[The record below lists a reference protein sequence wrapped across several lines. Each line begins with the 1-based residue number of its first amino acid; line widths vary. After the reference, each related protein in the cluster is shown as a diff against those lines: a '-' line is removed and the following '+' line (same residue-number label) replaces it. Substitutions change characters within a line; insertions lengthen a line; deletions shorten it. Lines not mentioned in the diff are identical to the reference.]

1 MSSSPTKPSPL
12 SASRP
17 LVAPRS
23 LTDQLAALIT
33 ADIVEGR
40 LGSGSRLPTEQEMVA
55 ANGVSR
61 TVVREAVAALRADG
75 LVVVRQGVGAFV
87 AANVRRPFRID
98 VEGLRSLRQALDVM
112 ELRMGIEVEAAGIA
126 AERGTAAQVRK
137 IAHAYE
143 AVDLAIDR
151 GETAIEEDFAFHVS
165 IAEATGNPQFS
176 RFLVYLGRSIIPRKT
191 VHVNSPNMPNNR
203 AYLRTFQEEHG
214 DILGAIRAGAPT
226 QARASMRRHLVNSQK
241 RYKKLAA
248 EIGKD
253 AENDPEGHA
262 RVAAFREGLPARR
275 RGTRRSRN
283 ADRPNPRA

>member
-40 LGSGSRLPTEQEMVA
+40 LASGSRLPTEQEMVA

-75 LVVVRQGVGAFV
+75 LVTGRQGVGAFV

-98 VEGLRSLRQALDVM
+98 VDGLRSLRQAIEVM
-112 ELRMGIEVEAAGIA
+112 ELRTGIEIEAAGLA
-126 AERGTAAQVRK
+126 AERGTAAQIRK

-151 GETAIEEDFAFHVS
+151 GETAVDEDFAFHVI
-165 IAEATGNPQFS
+165 IAEATGNPQFP
-176 RFLVYLGRSIIPRKT
+176 RFLEYLGRSIIPRKT

-214 DILGAIRAGAPT
+214 DILGAIRALAARK
-226 QARASMRRHLVNSQK
+226 ARASRRRHLANSRK

-248 EIGKD
+248 EIG
-253 AENDPEGHA
+253 EE
-262 RVAAFREGLPARR
+262 
-275 RGTRRSRN
+275 
-283 ADRPNPRA
+283 

>member
-1 MSSSPTKPSPL
+1 MLRPVGPPARLTREIAERIADEIG
-12 SASRP
+12 SAR
-17 LVAPRS
+17 LAPG
-23 LTDQLAALIT
+23 AK
-33 ADIVEGR
+33 
-40 LGSGSRLPTEQEMVA
+40 LPTEQEMVA

-98 VEGLRSLRQALDVM
+98 VDGLRSLRQALDVM
-112 ELRMGIEVEAAGIA
+112 ELRMGIEIEAAGLA
-126 AERGTAAQVRK
+126 AERGTAAQIRK

-151 GETAIEEDFAFHVS
+151 GETAGDEDFAFHVS
-165 IAEATGNPQFS
+165 IAEATGNPQFP
-176 RFLVYLGRSIIPRKT
+176 RFLEYLGRSIIPRKT

-214 DILGAIRAGAPT
+214 DILGAIRAGTPT
-226 QARASMRRHLVNSQK
+226 QARASMRRHLANSRK

-248 EIGKD
+248 
-253 AENDPEGHA
+253 
-262 RVAAFREGLPARR
+262 
-275 RGTRRSRN
+275 
-283 ADRPNPRA
+283 

>member
-40 LGSGSRLPTEQEMVA
+40 LASGSRLPTEQEMVA

-98 VEGLRSLRQALDVM
+98 VDGLRSLRQALDVM
-112 ELRMGIEVEAAGIA
+112 ELRMGIEIEAAGLA
-126 AERGTAAQVRK
+126 AERGTAEQIRT
-137 IAHAYE
+137 IAHAYA

-151 GETAIEEDFAFHVS
+151 GEAAIDEDFAFHVS
-165 IAEATGNPQFS
+165 IAEAAGNPKFPRS
-176 RFLVYLGRSIIPRKT
+176 LRYLCRHPIQL
-191 VHVNSPNMPNNR
+191 HN
-203 AYLRTFQEEHG
+203 
-214 DILGAIRAGAPT
+214 AG
-226 QARASMRRHLVNSQK
+226 
-241 RYKKLAA
+241 
-248 EIGKD
+248 
-253 AENDPEGHA
+253 
-262 RVAAFREGLPARR
+262 
-275 RGTRRSRN
+275 
-283 ADRPNPRA
+283 